1 MNLNSMN
8 SLFSLIMLVF
18 GVYCIYAWYQLKD
31 GTLPEKF
38 VLLNREMPANKC
50 LDQEQ
55 YVAYVRPRLLVF
67 SVAMTAFGVLS
78 VVDAQLSVIQSWF
91 PNQAFWIQLMLTSV
105 IPFAMVVWFA
115 VCLHKIQKELW

>member
-38 VLLNREMPANKC
+38 VLLNRELPANKC

-67 SVAMTAFGVLS
+67 SVAMTTFGVLS

>member
-91 PNQAFWIQLMLTSV
+91 PNQVFWIQLMLTSV
-105 IPFAMVVWFA
+105 MPFAMVVWFA

>member
-38 VLLNREMPANKC
+38 VLLNRELPANKC

>member
-1 MNLNSMN
+1 MDLTSMN
-8 SLFSLIMLVF
+8 TLFSLIMLVF
-18 GVYCIYAWYQLKD
+18 GVYCIYAWYQLRD

-38 VLLNREMPANKC
+38 ALLNKELPASKC
-50 LDQEQ
+50 LDPEQ

-78 VVDAQLSVIQSWF
+78 VVDARLSIIQSWF
-91 PNQAFWIQLMLTSV
+91 PDQAFWIQLMLTSV